1 MTMTETEETTS
12 RNGAKWTPPY
22 TSFTTLTNT
31 IDRMREEGGPP
42 SRLDGSYLSNYA
54 GGTRYTFLA
63 ALKSLGL
70 IDDEG
75 KPTPTL
81 TELVGAHDEKRQK
94 EIMGD
99 VLRQYYM
106 DAISLP
112 ANATQAQLETVFRN
126 YGIGGSTL
134 RKAIGF
140 YLSAAR
146 FADMTFSRHFK
157 LPKIQPSDRPRKK
170 HPPATREELPEKEAP
185 ETPTREVTINQDH
198 PLIVGLFKELP
209 RPGSPFSEE
218 KQAAW
223 FEIAKATFRLIYAT
237 EKSGKDSGIG
247 HDAAYV
253 TKKEDDTD

>member
-1 MTMTETEETTS
+1 MTTTETEQTAS

-54 GGTRYTFLA
+54 GGTRYAFVA
-63 ALKSLGL
+63 ALKALAL

-75 KPTPTL
+75 KPTPIL
-81 TELVGAHDEKRQK
+81 TELVEAQDEKRQK

-99 VLRQYYM
+99 VLRQHYM
-106 DAISLP
+106 DALSLP

-140 YLSAAR
+140 YLAAAR
-146 FADMTFSRHFK
+146 FAGLTFSRHFK
-157 LPKIQPSDRPRKK
+157 LPKLQPGEKRATTPKKTAEPEGQEHERKQDPPPRSQVGD
-170 HPPATREELPEKEAP
+170 L
-185 ETPTREVTINQDH
+185 H
-198 PLIVGLFKELP
+198 PLIVGLIRELP
-209 RPGSPFSEE
+209 EAGAEFPEE
-218 KQAAW
+218 KQDAW
-223 FEIAKATFRLIYAT
+223 FAIAKATFRLIYNT
-237 EKSGKDSGIG
+237 SLP
-247 HDAAYV
+247 DAA
-253 TKKEDDTD
+253 TARLNITEG